1 MILST
6 LLFAILSGV
15 NAQNLFKAPQFVEP
29 LHIELDTPKGLNNM
43 FSDYVNYLKE
53 NEGENKINIQHP
65 DPKVIQRFEWR
76 MFPKPLEI
84 KKTHNKVIMIF
95 DRKEWERMQYM
106 HRKMWL
112 RRGEVHKRVEES
124 KQK

>member
-1 MILST
+1 MIIST

-15 NAQNLFKAPQFVEP
+15 NAQNQ
-29 LHIELDTPKGLNNM
+29 
-43 FSDYVNYLKE
+43 FSDYVNFLKD
-53 NEGENKINIQHP
+53 GETYIQQP

>member
-1 MILST
+1 MIIST
-6 LLFAILSGV
+6 LLFATLSGI
-15 NAQNLFKAPQFVEP
+15 AQNQ
-29 LHIELDTPKGLNNM
+29 
-43 FSDYVNYLKE
+43 FSDYVNFLKD
-53 NEGENKINIQHP
+53 GKYIQQP

-106 HRKMWL
+106 HRKMWM
-112 RRGEVHKRVEES
+112 RRGEVHKQLDELEKIRERY
-124 KQK
+124 KK

>member
-1 MILST
+1 MIIST

-15 NAQNLFKAPQFVEP
+15 NAQNQ
-29 LHIELDTPKGLNNM
+29 
-43 FSDYVNYLKE
+43 FSDYVNFLKD
-53 NEGENKINIQHP
+53 GETYIQQP
-65 DPKVIQRFEWR
+65 DPKQIQRFEWR

-106 HRKMWL
+106 HRKMWM
-112 RRGEVHKRVEES
+112 RRGEVHKQLDELEKIRERY
-124 KQK
+124 KK